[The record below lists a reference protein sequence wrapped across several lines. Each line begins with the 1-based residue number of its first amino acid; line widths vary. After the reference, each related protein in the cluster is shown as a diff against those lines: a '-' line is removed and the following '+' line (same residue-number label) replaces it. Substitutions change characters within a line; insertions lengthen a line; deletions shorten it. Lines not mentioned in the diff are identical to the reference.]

1 MEVVN
6 SMNTKSLYIQI
17 LERCWAANQVP
28 THATLTSC
36 PEFNANLDLEH
47 RIKTNPIPMNEPIRH
62 VKQIYHLERRLF
74 L

>member
-17 LERCWAANQVP
+17 LERCWATHQVP

-36 PEFNANLDLEH
+36 QEVSSNSDLEH
-47 RIKTNPIPMNEPIRH
+47 TIKTNQIQMNEPIRH
-62 VKQIYHLERRLF
+62 IKQIYHLERRLF